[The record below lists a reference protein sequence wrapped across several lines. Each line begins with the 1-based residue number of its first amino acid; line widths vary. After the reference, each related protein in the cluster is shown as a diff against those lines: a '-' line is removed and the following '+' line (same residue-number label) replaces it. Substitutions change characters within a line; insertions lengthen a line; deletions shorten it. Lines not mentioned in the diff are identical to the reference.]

1 MLNYKTIKFLD
12 NQSRELI
19 ISDFQTALTN
29 YNTISEG
36 INLKAPSP
44 KLDVVKI
51 PGSDFGE
58 VANIS
63 YAGRYIRING
73 RFVDYTGSGEA
84 TRDSISYLK
93 SFEGQRVRAEVYF
106 GADNITDSKKTYTG
120 EGTIHEV
127 STLTHNHENEYNFL
141 LSLFMPAPY
150 FFGDTVTDT
159 LFLGTG
165 GRGYG
170 KSYSF
175 GYKPSGSLSVINNG
189 DTTGFVN
196 LRIKGPAQN
205 VEIKGNNTSFILG
218 TISNP
223 FTIQSNEFVDIDSQN
238 QIVISSNN
246 ANITAQSNNIF
257 DSFRIKAKNTLNLQV
272 LASLT
277 DKTTSIMTT
286 LQTPFILID

>member
-19 ISDFQTALTN
+19 ISDFETPLTK
-29 YNTISEG
+29 YNTFGEG
-36 INLKAPSP
+36 IDLKAPSP
-44 KLDVVKI
+44 KLDIVKI
-51 PGSDFGE
+51 PGSDFAE

-73 RFVDYTGSGEA
+73 RFIDYTGSGDT
-84 TRDSISYLK
+84 TRDSITYLQ
-93 SFEGQRVRAEVYF
+93 SFEGQKVRTEVYF
-106 GADNITDSKKTYTG
+106 GADNITDSKKTYTI
-120 EGTIHEV
+120 EGTISEV
-127 STLTHNHENEYNFL
+127 NTINHNNLNEYNFL
-141 LSLFMPAPY
+141 VTLFTSAPY
-150 FFGDTVTDT
+150 FFGDIITNT
-159 LFLGTG
+159 LFLGRG

-170 KSYSF
+170 KNYSF

-196 LRIKGPAQN
+196 LRVKGPAQN
-205 VEIKGNNTSFILG
+205 IQINGNNTSFTLG

-238 QIVISSNN
+238 QIVTSSNG
-246 ANITAQSNNIF
+246 ANLTAQSNNIF
-257 DSFRIKAKNTLNLQV
+257 DPFRIKAKNTINLQV

-277 DKTTSIMTT
+277 DKTTSIITT
-286 LQTPFILID
+286 LQTPFILND